1 MKEFELI
8 SDIKRRMANMINL
21 GVIHS
26 VDAALCR
33 VAIGGD
39 AQNLT
44 PPIKWQAGRAAN
56 ETNWSQPDIGEQVLL
71 LSPSGDIGN
80 AVAVLGFYST
90 ANPAPSNNPDL
101 TLKKMPDGAVF
112 SYNHADSILQ
122 INLPSGG
129 TTEIITDGGLHIVG
143 DTEIDGNVLVNG
155 SIHSTDSIT
164 TDADIAADGDIHA
177 DGDVSDATRSMAEDR
192 EIYNTHTHPAGVPD
206 TGTPSALQ

>member
-1 MKEFELI
+1 MTELELI
-8 SDIKRRMANMINL
+8 SDIQRRIANMINM

-39 AQNLT
+39 EQNLT
-44 PPIKWQAGRAAN
+44 PPIKWQAGRAAD
-56 ETNWSQPDIGEQVLL
+56 ESNWSQPDIGEQALL

-80 AVAVLGFYST
+80 AVAVLGFYSA

-101 TLKKMPDGAVF
+101 TLKNLPDGAVF

-143 DTEIDGNVLVNG
+143 DTEIDGNLSING
-155 SIHSTDSIT
+155 TTHSTESIT
-164 TDADIAADGDIHA
+164 TDEDMAAA
-177 DGDVSDATRSMAEDR
+177 GDVSDATRSMAEDR
-192 EIYNTHTHPAGVPD
+192 EIYNTHTHPAGTPN
-206 TGTPSALQ
+206 TGTPSASQ

>member
-1 MKEFELI
+1 MTELELI
-8 SDIKRRMANMINL
+8 SDIQRRIANMINM

-39 AQNLT
+39 EQNLT
-44 PPIKWQAGRAAN
+44 PPIKWQAGRAAD
-56 ETNWSQPDIGEQVLL
+56 ESNWSQPDIGEQVLL

-101 TLKKMPDGAVF
+101 TLKNLPDGAVF

-143 DTEIDGNVLVNG
+143 DTEIDGNLSING
-155 SIHSTDSIT
+155 TTHSTESIT
-164 TDADIAADGDIHA
+164 TDEDIAAA
-177 DGDVSDATRSMAEDR
+177 GDVSDATRSMAEDR
-192 EIYNTHTHPAGVPD
+192 EIYNTHTHPAGTPN
-206 TGTPSALQ
+206 TGTPSAPQ